1 MMPNLSQSGMSSSSP
16 SAHNA
21 SFGTPSALA
30 GLGVDLG
37 SATPGQM
44 NIPTPGGTS
53 MMPSMSD
60 LGFPSGGKRNE
71 DEERRSK
78 MRKVLKGIGR
88 SKGRVSEEGIAR
100 ISRRVGFANTIDGET
115 LSPEEKEHKVGNR
128 DFALAGNKV
137 MIEVLMENHAM
148 KRISVEVSGVLKEH
162 DEAASKVLL
171 RDLSPPDGILV
182 HSSLDNFATNL
193 NSLARLDKLS
203 KEVNCFE
210 ALSKLHKSLGKL
222 YELEKAAVME
232 LGTDEQR
239 AEREVQ
245 CTKSGKPVMHG
256 NGRIGLAVEYWT
268 PRLSAA
274 RSKQDDSKMEIDEA
288 TNKKEASEDTKDVY
302 ALHIEVEGSPAALY
316 PALRISE
323 EWLPETFELPSQDSA
338 QSLPWQEP
346 QPTYV
351 SEGAGGDPDSMAMD
365 GGQRVPDLRFVAK
378 LEPPIIVP
386 YSTASRIF
394 ASVGLPDPQYFMPNQ
409 YHLMLLNLPVS
420 LVQPEIGTTRRI
432 LSLRGEHEEEVEH
445 KYALDV
451 SKPDYGF
458 RLEALPF
465 SHPRQLIELLPT
477 LRQWASFGSLVRNI
491 FEDAPATPGS
501 QASTNGQHSET
512 AANGVNGNASL
523 DQLLKVTGHDPS
535 CKQEALSIDVSLA
548 TMPQPALSISYTD
561 FAANM
566 VSTATI
572 SVLPNAEVAVSD
584 YSGVGE
590 EKEAGDEDNSSQS
603 EHAKKLAKALS
614 VCGDPGIWI
623 EWMRR
628 K

>member
-1 MMPNLSQSGMSSSSP
+1 MPNLSQSGMSSSSP
-16 SAHNA
+16 GAHNA

-100 ISRRVGFANTIDGET
+100 ISRRVGFANNIDGET
-115 LSPEEKEHKVGNR
+115 LSPEEKEREVGNR
-128 DFALAGNKV
+128 EFAIAGNKV
-137 MIEVLMENHAM
+137 M
-148 KRISVEVSGVLKEH
+148 VEVVMEKHVVQRANVDVSAVLEEYNK
-162 DEAASKVLL
+162 AASNVLL

-182 HSSLDNFATNL
+182 HSSLDKFATNL
-193 NSLARLDKLS
+193 DSLARLDRLS

-210 ALSKLHKSLGKL
+210 ALGKLHKSLGKL
-222 YELEKAAVME
+222 YELERAAVLE
-232 LGTDEQR
+232 SETDQQR
-239 AEREVQ
+239 AEREVL
-245 CTKSGKPVMHG
+245 CKKSGKPVIHG
-256 NGRIGLAVEYWT
+256 NGRIGLAVEYWI
-268 PRLSAA
+268 PGLSAA
-274 RSKQDDSKMEIDEA
+274 RSRQDDSKMEVDEA
-288 TNKKEASEDTKDVY
+288 TNTKEASEDTKDVY
-302 ALHIEVEGSPAALY
+302 ALHIEVEESPAALY

-323 EWLPETFELPSQDSA
+323 EWLPETFELPSPDSA

-378 LEPPIIVP
+378 LDPPIVVP

-409 YHLMLLNLPVS
+409 FHLMLLGMPVTS
-420 LVQPEIGTTRRI
+420 VQPDIGIARTV
-432 LSLRGEHEEEVEH
+432 LSMRGEDEEEVEH

-477 LRQWASFGSLVRNI
+477 LRQWASFGSLVQNV
-491 FEDAPATPGS
+491 FEDDPATPSS
-501 QASTNGQHSET
+501 QAGANGQHSGT
-512 AANGVNGNASL
+512 AANGVNGNVSL
-523 DQLLKVTGHDPS
+523 GQLLKSTSHDPS
-535 CKQEALSIDVSLA
+535 HKQEALSIDVSLA
-548 TMPQPALSISYTD
+548 TMPQPALAITYTD
-561 FAANM
+561 FAANT
-566 VSTATI
+566 VSSATV
-572 SVLPNAEVAVSD
+572 SVLPNAEIAVSD

-590 EKEAGDEDNSSQS
+590 EKAAGDEDNSSQS

-623 EWMRR
+623 EWIRR